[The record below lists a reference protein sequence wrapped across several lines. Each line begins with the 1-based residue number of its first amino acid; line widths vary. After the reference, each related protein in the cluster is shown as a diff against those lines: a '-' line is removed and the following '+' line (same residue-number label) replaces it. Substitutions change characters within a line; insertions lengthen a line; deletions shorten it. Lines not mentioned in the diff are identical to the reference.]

1 MKDDSVNIINKDI
14 KDDESTT
21 NSELKDITNIQA
33 ANNLDTNHLNS
44 DNTKLNKNLE
54 IVDVK
59 LLKIPMQEGKL
70 WIKKNEVVLNVCFKN
85 KDFCK

>member
-1 MKDDSVNIINKDI
+1 MKDDSVNMINNM
-14 KDDESTT
+14 KDDEYTT

-33 ANNLDTNHLNS
+33 ANNLDTNNLNS
-44 DNTKLNKNLE
+44 DKTNLNKNLE
-54 IVDVK
+54 IVDIK